1 MSVLRMV
8 KQVDSHRKQIAM
20 HRNSHSIESQY
31 LALTLSKEEF
41 QNFLRLKYGEKSP
54 RQRGDQGP

>member
-1 MSVLRMV
+1 MSALRMV

-20 HRNSHSIESQY
+20 HRNSHSKY

>member
-8 KQVDSHRKQIAM
+8 KQVDSHRKQISM
-20 HRNSHSIESQY
+20 HRNHQNIESQY

-41 QNFLRLKYGEKSP
+41 
-54 RQRGDQGP
+54 